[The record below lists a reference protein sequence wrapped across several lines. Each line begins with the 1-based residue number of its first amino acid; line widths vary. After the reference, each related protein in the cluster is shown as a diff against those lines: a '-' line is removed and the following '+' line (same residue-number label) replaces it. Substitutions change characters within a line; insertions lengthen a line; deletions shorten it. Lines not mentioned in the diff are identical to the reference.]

1 MVINYN
7 DNCYYK
13 INPYDLHNMEY
24 TSQEDLHNFK
34 AIYMVNYEA
43 EDMWG
48 IYYNLA
54 FEYQTNL
61 IQNRFEEI
69 L

>member
-1 MVINYN
+1 
-7 DNCYYK
+7 
-13 INPYDLHNMEY
+13 MEY